1 MRPLQRARRDN
12 EVNDIQTDFSPGK
25 NLPACI
31 AEASP
36 VGGYATRIG
45 DGWRRATQGVMDVA
59 RVCFEASE
67 RLTVSQKKE
76 LVQQLPFKE
85 PTFSKLGRIGKDT
98 RLHAPE
104 LERLLPPHYSIV
116 YLLTKLADDELE
128 AAVKEDMINPDM
140 KRADLQKWL
149 SSRRRAHVPE
159 ASRAAIHDEQ
169 AFAHLEIAWSGARGF
184 RAAWVRATD
193 PARERFLRQVLRVR
207 PAQSARPSQVQ

>member
-1 MRPLQRARRDN
+1 
-12 EVNDIQTDFSPGK
+12 VNDIQTDFSPGK
-25 NLPACI
+25 DLPACI

-98 RLHAPE
+98 RLHA
-104 LERLLPPHYSIV
+104 LKVERLLPPHYSIV
-116 YLLTKLADDELE
+116 YLLTKLTDDELE
-128 AAVKEDMINPDM
+128 AAAKEGVINPDM
-140 KRADLQKWL
+140 KRADLQKWC
-149 SSRRRAHVPE
+149 RRGHVPE
-159 ASRAAIHDEQ
+159 VNRAAIHDEQ
-169 AFAHLEIAWSGARGF
+169 AFANLEIAWSGARKL
-184 RAAWVRATD
+184 RVAWVRATD
-193 PARERFLRQVLRVR
+193 SARERFVREVLRVR

>member
-1 MRPLQRARRDN
+1 M
-12 EVNDIQTDFSPGK
+12 NDIQTDFSPGK
-25 NLPACI
+25 EPPACI

-36 VGGYATRIG
+36 VDGYATRIG

-104 LERLLPPHYSIV
+104 VERLLPPHYSIV
-116 YLLTKLADDELE
+116 YLLTKLTDDELE
-128 AAVKEDMINPDM
+128 AAVKEGVLNPDM
-140 KRADLQKWL
+140 KRADLQKWRRGGMCPRSTVL
-149 SSRRRAHVPE
+149 RFTTNKRSPIWRLLGAALASSESRGWARPTRPASVSCERCFACVLPSRR
-159 ASRAAIHDEQ
+159 
-169 AFAHLEIAWSGARGF
+169 
-184 RAAWVRATD
+184 
-193 PARERFLRQVLRVR
+193 
-207 PAQSARPSQVQ
+207 ARPRCSSSFAV

>member
-1 MRPLQRARRDN
+1 M
-12 EVNDIQTDFSPGK
+12 NDIQTDFSPGK
-25 NLPACI
+25 EPPACI

-36 VGGYATRIG
+36 VDGYATRIG

-85 PTFSKLGRIGKDT
+85 AAFSKLGRIGKDT

-104 LERLLPPHYSIV
+104 VERLLPPHYSIV
-116 YLLTKLADDELE
+116 YLLTKLTDDELE
-128 AAVKEDMINPDM
+128 AAVKEGVLNPDM
-140 KRADLQKWL
+140 KRADLQKW
-149 SSRRRAHVPE
+149 RRRGHVPE
-159 ASRAAIHDEQ
+159 VNRAAIHDEQ
-169 AFAHLEIAWSGARGF
+169 AFANLEIAWSGARKL
-184 RAAWVRATD
+184 RVAWVRATD
-193 PARERFLRQVLRVR
+193 SARERFVREVLRVR